1 MTEGT
6 KASFKPEDFELRSVQ
21 GKDYTEIL
29 ALFREHFLPR
39 EQISIGLELPV
50 EEHVLS
56 FQDHLKNWIECEA
69 SVCAVYVPTQE
80 IVGALLTKLL
90 TRNDSETFGKEE
102 NFSKYSSKLQML
114 LKILNHI
121 ENTVNVFEEEKLE
134 KVLELAAITVNPK
147 FSGQK
152 IVYKLIEETEKRA
165 RQMRCQLIITQA
177 ANIISQHVFVKAGY
191 ETCSEVDYDTLEL
204 DGKRPLK
211 VSNMNGTTKAI
222 VVKKHL

>member
-6 KASFKPEDFELRSVQ
+6 KASFKPEDFELRSLQ

-29 ALFREHFLPR
+29 ELFREHFLPR
-39 EQISIGLELPV
+39 EQI
-50 EEHVLS
+50 
-56 FQDHLKNWIECEA
+56 
-69 SVCAVYVPTQE
+69 
-80 IVGALLTKLL
+80 
-90 TRNDSETFGKEE
+90 
-102 NFSKYSSKLQML
+102 LQML

-121 ENTVNVFEEEKLE
+121 ESTVNIFEDEKLE

-147 FSGQK
+147 FSGQR
-152 IVYKLIEETEKRA
+152 IVYRLIEETEKRA
-165 RQMRCQLIITQA
+165 RQMGCQLITTQA

-191 ETCSEVDYDTLEL
+191 ETISEVDYETLEL

-222 VVKKHL
+222 VVKNIFGN